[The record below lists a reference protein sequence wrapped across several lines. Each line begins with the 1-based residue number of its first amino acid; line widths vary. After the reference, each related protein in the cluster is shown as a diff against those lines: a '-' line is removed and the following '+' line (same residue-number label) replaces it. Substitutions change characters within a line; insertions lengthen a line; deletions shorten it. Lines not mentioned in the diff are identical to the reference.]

1 MARIFGTLLSG
12 TLLQLW
18 FSFVA
23 PAPVIAQTILDEARR
38 VGRDAASFTPA
49 DEDWFHD
56 MDGGI
61 TLSPEAVRGRNAWL
75 VCTGGNDRAW
85 DELTR
90 LTYGSFDAAQDHI
103 LSPRSKVQPQQPLQL
118 FRFIKRAM
126 FRWTDW
132 HGSSALW
139 FVAGQETAR
148 MPSRPIRK

>member
-1 MARIFGTLLSG
+1 MARIFGTLLGG

-38 VGRDAASFTPA
+38 VGRNAASFTPA

-75 VCTGGNDRAW
+75 VWTGGNDRAW

-90 LTYGSFDAAQDHI
+90 LTYGSFDLLKIVSSHPG
-103 LSPRSKVQPQQPLQL
+103 LKVQPQQPLQL
-118 FRFIKRAM
+118 FRLIERAM

-132 HGSSALW
+132 PGSSALW

-148 MPSRPIRK
+148 MPSRPIRE